1 MKKNMTPY
9 EATLAGLEA
18 GAASMRIELDNGTI
32 KVYHGTDGDMLLSV
46 SQVKSGTWD
55 KLWKVMKESGTVE
68 MSLGE

>member
-1 MKKNMTPY
+1 
-9 EATLAGLEA
+9 
-18 GAASMRIELDNGTI
+18 
-32 KVYHGTDGDMLLSV
+32 MLLSV